1 MASKPDRFFNRELSW
16 LAFNRRVLEEAQ
28 DASLPLLERLK
39 FLAIT
44 GSNLD
49 EFFMIRVGGLQ
60 QLRAQGWDGADASG
74 LTVKEQLAEIGQAV
88 RALMADQY
96 ACLLNDLDPRLAEQG
111 IRRVER
117 STLTPEQDAYLET
130 VFEHEIF
137 PIITPMAVD
146 IEEPFPLLPGL
157 GLNLCVRLKAVRGAE
172 MPRFAVIPL
181 PRGLARFVT
190 VPTGAGFHYL
200 PIEDLATAFLDRV
213 FPGEPIL
220 ESVPFR
226 ITRNADLSVSEDA
239 AGDLLSQMKEVL
251 TERKRSPC
259 IRLEIGGKP
268 SDILLGFLR
277 SALDLSD
284 QEVYPAPGPL
294 DLAAFFRLAG
304 MTGFDP
310 LKIED
315 WPPQAPADLP
325 PQEPMF
331 DLLAR
336 RSVLLYHPYDSFD
349 PVVRLIEEA
358 VNDPNVLAI
367 KQILYRTSES
377 SPVVAALARAAD
389 RGKHV
394 TVVVELKA
402 RFDEARNIGWAT
414 ALEHAGVQIIY
425 GLKGLKTHAKICIIV
440 RREPGGIR
448 RYVHFGTGN
457 YNEKTARLYSDIS
470 FMTADEDY
478 GADASS
484 FFNTITGYS
493 QPVRYRKLEAA
504 PIGLRDRLL
513 DLIQN
518 EIERSKQGQPARI
531 MAKLNS
537 LADPDL
543 IQKLY
548 EASKAGVKI
557 ELNVRGICCLRP
569 GVAGLSE
576 NIAVISILDRFLE
589 HSRIFYFHNGGEEL
603 VFISSA
609 DWMPRNLDRRV
620 ELLVPVEDPAC
631 RARLVSILETSL
643 QDNVKARRLLPDG
656 TYERLAPPAKKK
668 AVRSQ
673 EVFYRRAVEAAKAA
687 ASAGG
692 PVFEP
697 HRPAGAQP

>member
-1 MASKPDRFFNRELSW
+1 MAPKPDRFFNRELSW

-60 QLRAQGWDGADASG
+60 QLRAQGWNGTDASG
-74 LTVKEQLAEIGQAV
+74 LNVQEQLAEIGQAV
-88 RALMADQY
+88 RAMMADQY
-96 ACLLNDLDPRLAEQG
+96 ACLLNDLEPKLAEQG
-111 IRRVER
+111 IRRVDR
-117 STLTPEQDAYLET
+117 RGLTPEQDAYLES

-146 IEEPFPLLPGL
+146 LEEPFPLLSGL

-181 PRGLARFVT
+181 PKGIARFVT
-190 VPTGAGFHYL
+190 VPTVAGFHYL
-200 PIEDLATAFLDRV
+200 PIEDLVTAFLDRV

-226 ITRNADLSVSEDA
+226 LTRNADLSVAEDA
-239 AGDLLSQMKEVL
+239 AGDLLAQMKEVL

-259 IRLEIGGKP
+259 LRLEVGGKP
-268 SDILLGFLR
+268 SDVLLGFLR
-277 SALDLSD
+277 SALDVS
-284 QEVYPAPGPL
+284 EEESFSVPGPL
-294 DLAAFFRLAG
+294 DLAAFFRLAW
-304 MTGFDP
+304 MTGFDQ
-310 LKIED
+310 LKVED
-315 WPPQAPADLP
+315 WPPQPSPALP
-325 PQEPMF
+325 PQESVF
-331 DLLAR
+331 EVLSR
-336 RSVLLYHPYDSFD
+336 RNVLLVHPYDSFD
-349 PVVRLIEEA
+349 PVLRLIEEA

-367 KQILYRTSES
+367 KQILYRTSEN

-425 GLKGLKTHAKICIIV
+425 GLKGLKTHAKILIVV
-440 RREPGGIR
+440 RREPDGIR

-470 FMTADEDY
+470 FLTAEEDY

-504 PIGLRDRLL
+504 PIGLRARLL
-513 DLIQN
+513 DLVQN
-518 EIERSKQGQPARI
+518 EIERRKQGQPARI
-531 MAKLNS
+531 LAKLNS
-537 LADPDL
+537 LGDPDL

-548 EASKAGVKI
+548 EASKAGVEI
-557 ELNVRGICCLRP
+557 ALNVRGICCLRP
-569 GVAGLSE
+569 GVPGLSE
-576 NIAVISILDRFLE
+576 NITVFSILDRFLE
-589 HSRIFYFHNGGEEL
+589 HSRLFYFHNGGDEL

-620 ELLVPVEDPAC
+620 ELLVPVEDPDS
-631 RARLVSILETSL
+631 RARLVAILETSL

-656 TYERLAPPAKKK
+656 AYERLAPPAKKK

-673 EVFYRRAVEAAKAA
+673 EVFYRRACEAAQAA
-687 ASAGG
+687 KNVGG

-697 HRPAGAQP
+697 HLPAGAQT

>member
-1 MASKPDRFFNRELSW
+1 MAHKPDRFFNRELSW

-28 DASLPLLERLK
+28 DPSLPLLERLK
-39 FLAIT
+39 FQAIT

-60 QLRAQGWDGADASG
+60 QLRAQGWYGADASG
-74 LTVKEQLAEIGQAV
+74 LSVLEQLSEIGQAV
-88 RALMADQY
+88 RALVADQY
-96 ACLLNDLDPRLAEQG
+96 ACLLNDVEPRLAEQG
-111 IRRVER
+111 IRRLDK
-117 STLTPEQDAYLET
+117 SHLTPEQDAYLEAL
-130 VFEHEIF
+130 FEHEIF

-146 IEEPFPLLPGL
+146 LEEPFPLLSGL
-157 GLNLCVRLKAVRGAE
+157 GLNLCIRLKALRGAE
-172 MPRFAVIPL
+172 TPRFAVVPL
-181 PRGLARFVT
+181 PRGIARFVT
-190 VPTGAGFHYL
+190 VPTEAGFHYL
-200 PIEDLATAFLDRV
+200 PIEDLITAFLDRV

-220 ESVPFR
+220 ESASFR
-226 ITRNADLSVSEDA
+226 ITRNADLSVTEDA
-239 AGDLLSQMKEVL
+239 AGDLLAQMKEVL
-251 TERKRSPC
+251 TERKRSSC
-259 IRLEIGGKP
+259 IRLEVGGKP

-277 SALDLSD
+277 SALDVSEP
-284 QEVYPAPGPL
+284 EVYFAPGPL

-304 MTGFDP
+304 MTGFDQ
-310 LKIED
+310 LKLED
-315 WPPQAPADLP
+315 WPPQSSPDLP
-325 PQEPMF
+325 PQESIF
-331 DLLAR
+331 EVLSR
-336 RSVLLYHPYDSFD
+336 RNVLLHHPYDSFD
-349 PVVRLIEEA
+349 PVLRLIEEA

-367 KQILYRTSES
+367 KQILYRTSEN
-377 SPVVAALARAAD
+377 SPVVTALARAAD

-414 ALEHAGVQIIY
+414 ALEHSGVQIIY

-440 RREPGGIR
+440 RREPDGIR
-448 RYVHFGTGN
+448 RYVHLGTGN

-470 FMTADEDY
+470 YLTADEDY

-493 QPVRYRKLEAA
+493 QPIRYRKLEAA
-504 PIGLRDRLL
+504 PIGLRARLL

-518 EIERSKQGQPARI
+518 EIERRKQGQPARI
-531 MAKLNS
+531 LAKLNS

-548 EASKAGVKI
+548 EASKAGVEI
-557 ELNVRGICCLRP
+557 ALNVRGICCLRP
-569 GVAGLSE
+569 GVPGLSE
-576 NIAVISILDRFLE
+576 HITVVSILDRVLE
-589 HSRIFYFHNGGEEL
+589 HSRLFYFHNGGEPL

-620 ELLVPVEDPAC
+620 ELLVPVEDPDS

-656 TYERLAPPAKKK
+656 AYERLSPPSKKK

-673 EVFYRRAVEAAKAA
+673 EVFYRQACEAAR
-687 ASAGG
+687 SMDISRGS
-692 PVFEP
+692 VFEP
-697 HRPAGAQP
+697 HRPAGTQP